1 MGNEICCSNST
12 NKLEQEEINS
22 VQPQKNII
30 TNQKSLENKCP
41 ISLKINFDKN
51 RLIEHKEELEEIDNS
66 IDIIP
71 NEQNTYNIIDNNIA
85 HNNIDLKYTFR
96 NNFFGSTN
104 QNINN
109 GNLYEKKESFNDDFI
124 LKNPFQDRDTL
135 STQNNFQ
142 FMNSLNLKNHYF
154 DNIINF
160 SKVSTIKT
168 NKLSEN
174 EKNNNQSL
182 PNKNSFNKGIMPKKK
197 VSSQQNENNE
207 ININNNDINKSN
219 HNINNVIRKEEI
231 SQIEIN
237 NFNVGQISFNEKSS
251 NNIFSINNYQSDRNL
266 NNNIKKNIANNMPKN
281 ENAAKNDNNNNN
293 QNDLIV
299 NNKYIKQNRDM
310 IHNIN
315 QSISNEKKLINLN
328 DKNLIANNDINKEK
342 DMNTNDSALIQ
353 SNLMQKDNE
362 IIQNKNIIQ
371 NNNIYSYTN
380 NYIIQNSLNDNK
392 KAQEHLNRK
401 KKNLKSKEKPDSEL
415 TFSKKEIEYIFKEG
429 EKKLLILN
437 GKNPT
442 SQTETQTDLLTES
455 DNEFKRL
462 YQSKISAESE
472 ESSTPLDKSEF
483 SKTTIS
489 VREIQPLKI
498 ETIEEKPQFRK
509 EILTQEKIVTKQNK
523 EIEKTI
529 VKKPIVYTTVSPKKY
544 IKTSTPEKIQ
554 LVESAPKYSETIQ
567 SPTKVEFNI
576 NKNINVITKEDI
588 NRLFNNCANN
598 NEIDN
603 IKNDVNIKD
612 NNDNSDYTNINEYYN
627 NDNNNNYID
636 NENNNNDKKDNN
648 DNNNNY
654 IDNENNNNDNKD
666 NNDNINNNSIY
677 TFKNDKNVDA
687 SIRNLNN
694 EEEEEEKKI
703 IIESID
709 NNKYEP
715 INDINNTFDPILKYN
730 SPIKSNILKHP
741 INISV
746 KTSKSYIVYDDTNN
760 LYDENIEMSPLS
772 ETRNLNDKQISIKKS
787 LTQYN
792 NYNNFTPTELN
803 ESNINQTS
811 NIYKQSHKPRQAT
824 LFEQYNRHNPE
835 QKVYKLNLNNEN
847 NITNIK
853 KSKSFDIS
861 TKKQNINN
869 SFNDNHF
876 VNEYNNGIT
885 STQPDLNSILN
896 IDYLKNKQ
904 ISNMNFNYY
913 EINSMKSNYSLESH
927 RSNISNSPKNNMNN
941 SPYLYKNNEKYSE
954 QNFRSNRFIENNSQV
969 FPRYESPIGSNKN
982 IINNSINNNISNNSL
997 YQPNII
1003 TNMSIISP
1011 NNIELSNENRQ
1022 IVNYYLNINSNNIS
1036 TFSPNAF
1043 KLFYPTN
1050 EEHFIVPENEISGQ
1064 KEIINYINNNP
1075 NLQEKYIGTVNH
1087 FNQMHGFGKLISPNS
1102 QKIGTWRNGEFCGW
1116 GREIKNNGE
1125 VYEGK
1130 FKNGKI
1136 SGKGIYKYKDVI
1148 YIGDFDNNIRQGK
1161 GEKITKHYY
1170 YKGEFNKDK
1179 IDGYGKI
1186 QFMNSKE
1193 GKMEYEGFFKDNKIE
1208 GSGIIKW
1215 SNGNVYEGYVKNGKM
1230 NGYGRFIPKNGVAYK
1245 GFFVDG
1251 IRIESQDFN
1260 NSRIYNN
1267 KNNNY

>member
-12 NKLEQEEINS
+12 NKPEQEEINS

-51 RLIEHKEELEEIDNS
+51 RLIEHKEELEEIDNN

-71 NEQNTYNIIDNNIA
+71 NEQNIYNIIDNNVEQ
-85 HNNIDLKYTFR
+85 NNIDLKYSFR
-96 NNFFGSTN
+96 NNFFESTN

-109 GNLYEKKESFNDDFI
+109 GNLYEKKETFKDDFI

-142 FMNSLNLKNHYF
+142 PTNSLNLKKHYF
-154 DNIINF
+154 DNNTIF

-174 EKNNNQSL
+174 EKNSNQSL
-182 PNKNSFNKGIMPKKK
+182 PNKNSFNKGIIPKKNN
-197 VSSQQNENNE
+197 SSQQNENNE
-207 ININNNDINKSN
+207 INISNNDINKSN
-219 HNINNVIRKEEI
+219 HNINNVIRNEEI
-231 SQIEIN
+231 SQIENN

-266 NNNIKKNIANNMPKN
+266 KNNINKNIANNIPKN
-281 ENAAKNDNNNNN
+281 ENAAKNDNNNQNDFIVNSKYIN
-293 QNDLIV
+293 QN
-299 NNKYIKQNRDM
+299 NDM
-310 IHNIN
+310 IHNMN
-315 QSISNEKKLINLN
+315 QNFSNKKTLINLN
-328 DKNLIANNDINKEK
+328 DKNLIINNDINKE
-342 DMNTNDSALIQ
+342 NDLNNNDNALIQ
-353 SNLMQKDNE
+353 SNLIPKDNE

-380 NYIIQNSLNDNK
+380 NYIIQNSLNNNK
-392 KAQEHLNRK
+392 KTQEHLNRK
-401 KKNLKSKEKPDSEL
+401 KKNLKSKEKPQSEL
-415 TFSKKEIEYIFKEG
+415 TFSQKEIEYIFKEG

-442 SQTETQTDLLTES
+442 SGTEIQTNLLTES
-455 DNEFKRL
+455 DDEFKKL
-462 YQSKISAESE
+462 YQSQISADSE
-472 ESSTPLDKSEF
+472 ESSSPIDKSEF

-498 ETIEEKPQFRK
+498 ETIEEKPQFEK
-509 EILTQEKIVTKQNK
+509 EILSQEKIVTKQNK

-529 VKKPIVYTTVSPKKY
+529 VKKPIVYTTLSPKKY
-544 IKTSTPEKIQ
+544 IKTSTPEKTQ
-554 LVESAPKYSETIQ
+554 LVESPPKYSETIY

-576 NKNINVITKEDI
+576 NKNINVITKEDK
-588 NRLFNNCANN
+588 NKLFNNSDNN

-603 IKNDVNIKD
+603 IKNYVNIKD
-612 NNDNSDYTNINEYYN
+612 NNDNYKNNDNSDYTNINDYYN
-627 NDNNNNYID
+627 NDNNKFIV
-636 NENNNNDKKDNN
+636 
-648 DNNNNY
+648 
-654 IDNENNNNDNKD
+654 NENNNNDNKD
-666 NNDNINNNSIY
+666 NKDNNDNINNYSVY
-677 TFKNDKNVDA
+677 TFKNDKNVDFK

-694 EEEEEEKKI
+694 EEQEEKKI
-703 IIESID
+703 IIEPKD
-709 NNKYEP
+709 NNKYES

-730 SPIKSNILKHP
+730 SPIKSNILHHP
-741 INISV
+741 INFSV

-792 NYNNFTPTELN
+792 NYNNFTPMELN
-803 ESNINQTS
+803 ESNINPTS
-811 NIYKQSHKPRQAT
+811 SIYEQSHKPRQAT
-824 LFEQYNRHNPE
+824 LFEQYSRQNPA
-835 QKVYKLNLNNEN
+835 QKVYKLNLNNEC

-861 TKKQNINN
+861 TKNQNINN

-885 STQPDLNSILN
+885 SKQPDLNSILN

-904 ISNMNFNYY
+904 ISNINFNINY

-927 RSNISNSPKNNMNN
+927 RSNISDSPKNNMNN
-941 SPYLYKNNEKYSE
+941 SPFLYQNNEKNSE

-969 FPRYESPIGSNKN
+969 FPRYESPIGSNKK
-982 IINNSINNNISNNSL
+982 IINNSINNNLLNNSL

-1011 NNIELSNENRQ
+1011 NNIELSNENKQ
-1022 IVNYYLNINSNNIS
+1022 IFNYYLNINSNNIS

-1043 KLFYPTN
+1043 KLFYPKN
-1050 EEHFIVPENEISGQ
+1050 EEHFKIPENEISGQ

-1075 NLQEKYIGTVNH
+1075 KLQEKYIGSVNH
-1087 FNQMHGFGKLISPNS
+1087 FSQMHGFGKLISPNS

-1136 SGKGIYKYKDVI
+1136 SGKGIYKYKDVL
-1148 YIGDFDNNIRQGK
+1148 YIGDFDNNIRQGR

-1208 GSGIIKW
+1208 G
-1215 SNGNVYEGYVKNGKM
+1215 
-1230 NGYGRFIPKNGVAYK
+1230 RA
-1245 GFFVDG
+1245 
-1251 IRIESQDFN
+1251 
-1260 NSRIYNN
+1260 
-1267 KNNNY
+1267 